1 MGWKMKTLS
10 KNDVL
15 VPADV
20 PGNMKDEYTKNFLA
34 ITHNTGRLMLF
45 AGDQKIEHLNDD
57 FYGSTKL
64 GPIPADCNDPEHL
77 FKIAGKAKVG
87 VLAAQ
92 FGLISKYGLDYK
104 KAPYLVKLNSKTHL
118 VGNEQK
124 DPLSEIIWTVDDV
137 VEMKKNSG
145 LNILG
150 VGYTIY
156 SGSEF
161 EGVMMREAAQ
171 VVNKAHKHGLIV
183 VLWMYPRG
191 KAVGSKHDE
200 LTGHMVAG
208 AAGVGA
214 CLGTDF
220 VKVNYPKEEGKKSEE
235 IFKEAIGAAGRT
247 GVITSGGSSKDPKSF
262 LQDTWNQLHVSGAV
276 GNATG
281 RNIHQKALDEAV
293 RMANAVFALTIE
305 GKSVDEAFKIYE
317 GK

>member
-1 MGWKMKTLS
+1 
-10 KNDVL
+10 
-15 VPADV
+15 
-20 PGNMKDEYTKNFLA
+20 
-34 ITHNTGRLMLF
+34 
-45 AGDQKIEHLNDD
+45 
-57 FYGSTKL
+57 
-64 GPIPADCNDPEHL
+64 
-77 FKIAGKAKVG
+77 
-87 VLAAQ
+87 
-92 FGLISKYGLDYK
+92 
-104 KAPYLVKLNSKTHL
+104 
-118 VGNEQK
+118 
-124 DPLSEIIWTVDDV
+124 
-137 VEMKKNSG
+137 
-145 LNILG
+145 
-150 VGYTIY
+150 
-156 SGSEF
+156 
-161 EGVMMREAAQ
+161 MREAAQ